1 MIYRVWELKVYM
13 VSQPQKLRL
22 YPKYF
27 IKIVRGNHA
36 LERQNV
42 TKEHANK
49 IFDDV
54 ESYKRQKVA

>member
-1 MIYRVWELKVYM
+1 M

-27 IKIVRGNHA
+27 IKIVRGNRA